1 MGSECRAPGKTAS
14 VIALS
19 LKPAHCSWS
28 VISFPSTLYT
38 QPVLDLLISKVPP
51 AWRAEVRLGLQEAII
66 NAVRHGNGL
75 DPNKKVIIEY
85 ASSEP
90 FYQWLVRDQGPGF
103 RPQCKLHLCQHG
115 ISETEEEDSVPL
127 SRSGRGMLLLTQI
140 FDFVE
145 WNEMGNQVYL
155 AKYIHPNCRDPWI
168 V

>member
-1 MGSECRAPGKTAS
+1 MPPTAP

-38 QPVLDLLISKVPP
+38 QPVLDLLIAKVPP
-51 AWRAEVRLGLQEAII
+51 PWRAEVRLGLQEAII

-75 DPNKKVIIEY
+75 DPNKRVIVEY

-90 FYQWLVRDQGPGF
+90 FYQWLVRDQGSGF
-103 RPQCKLHLCQHG
+103 RPQEELNRCRCG
-115 ISETEEEDSVPL
+115 ILETEE
-127 SRSGRGMLLLTQI
+127 SGRGMLLLTQI
-140 FDFVE
+140 FDFVQ
-145 WNEMGNQVYL
+145 WNETGNQLYL
-155 AKYIHPNCRDPWI
+155 GKYIHPGCRDPWI

>member
-51 AWRAEVRLGLQEAII
+51 AWRAEIRLGLQEAII

-103 RPQCKLHLCQHG
+103 CPQEKLHRCQHN
-115 ISETEEEDSVPL
+115 ILETEE
-127 SRSGRGMLLLTQI
+127 SGRGMLLLTQI

-145 WNEMGNQVYL
+145 WNETGNQVYL
-155 AKYIHPNCRDPWI
+155 AKYIHANCRDPWI